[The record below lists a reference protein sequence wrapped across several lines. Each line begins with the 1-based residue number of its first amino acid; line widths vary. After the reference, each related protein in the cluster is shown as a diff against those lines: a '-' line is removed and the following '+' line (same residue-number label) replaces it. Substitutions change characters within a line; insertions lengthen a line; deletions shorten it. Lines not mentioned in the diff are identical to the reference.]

1 MRKRDYSLQKEEVD
15 SIVQVMKH
23 DPRSEVVQRAT
34 AIHMLHLGQDALSV
48 AEKLAVCKS
57 TVHNWHQR
65 WREGGIEALANEPRS
80 GRPSKTNETY
90 REALEQALDSHPAVF
105 GYSFQIWTLERLVE
119 HLEEQTGI
127 RLSIGR
133 LEFWLERW
141 DYVYRRPQQNLTHKQ
156 DAQAKAQMAERLESL
171 KKEVS
176 KTISSSSL
184 WTKRA

>member
-1 MRKRDYSLQKEEVD
+1 MRKRNHSLQTEELER
-15 SIVQVMKH
+15 IVQAMKH

-34 AIHMLHLGQDALSV
+34 AIHLLHLGHDALEV

-80 GRPSKTNETY
+80 GRPSKATSTY
-90 REALEQALDSHPAVF
+90 REALESALAAHPSDF

-119 HLEEQTGI
+119 HLEQETGI

-141 DYVYRRPQQNLTHKQ
+141 GYVYRRPQESLVHKQ
-156 DAQAKAQMAERLESL
+156 DSQAKTEMAERLESL
-171 KKEVS
+171 KKVAP
-176 KTISSSSL
+176 KAVSSSSL

>member
-1 MRKRDYSLQKEEVD
+1 MRKRNHTLQAEDLE
-15 SIVQVMKH
+15 SIVQAMKH

-34 AIHMLHLGQDALSV
+34 AIHLLHLGHDARWV

-57 TVHNWHQR
+57 SVHNWHQR

-80 GRPSKTNETY
+80 GRPSKATETY
-90 REALEQALDSHPAVF
+90 RQALEKTLEGHPSDF

-119 HLEEQTGI
+119 HLERETGI

-141 DYVYRRPQQNLTHKQ
+141 DYVYRRPQQTLAHKQ
-156 DAQAKAQMAERLESL
+156 DVQAKAEMAERLESL
-171 KKEVS
+171 KKAVP
-176 KTISSSSL
+176 KAVSSSSL
-184 WTKRA
+184 WMKRA